1 MKDRI
6 PKSIR
11 STIVYCSNNFSVSPK
26 PEKPKKKQPHQKKK
40 TLTMSESIYDWIE
53 REPEKIV
60 KPPMY
65 HSRHSPKNRLA
76 GSTFRKQNGGHKTFG
91 KDSTKSD
98 PKSFLRSSKNRG
110 VSPKSKRTFLLF
122 ISLFFFFFFSKLY
135 Y

>member
-1 MKDRI
+1 MTSQKYTFHNRI
-6 PKSIR
+6 LSQQFFR
-11 STIVYCSNNFSVSPK
+11 FSKTS
-26 PEKPKKKQPHQKKK
+26 ETKKKHIKKK
-40 TLTMSESIYDWIE
+40 TLKMSESIYDWIE